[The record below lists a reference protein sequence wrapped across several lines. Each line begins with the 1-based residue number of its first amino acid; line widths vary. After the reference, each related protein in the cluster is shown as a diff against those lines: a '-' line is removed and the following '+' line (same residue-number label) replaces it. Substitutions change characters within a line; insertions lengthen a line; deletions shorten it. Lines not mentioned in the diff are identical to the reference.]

1 MKFILLSQVKIYH
14 QLSYIEETNKSNA
27 FFVAFQNGFQSNIC
41 FVLLARSLTAVL
53 KAS

>member
-27 FFVAFQNGFQSNIC
+27 
-41 FVLLARSLTAVL
+41 LLLFKMVFSQISALFYWQGV
-53 KAS
+53 